1 MNREEVR
8 ELLRKETER
17 WWEHAIVLYGKRRIQ
32 GRPPTTSF
40 ELRGLTAGRACV
52 QQHHNRYNLDIATAN
67 LEGFLAQ
74 TVPHEVAHIVDY
86 FMHGCSSHHGKKWK
100 QIMVDFGLEPTRC
113 HNYEKGVEP
122 TRTLKRFTYYC
133 QCRFYELTSIRHNR
147 IKRGASY
154 SCRSCHFELT
164 RDIAPYF
171 VSGLKY

>member
-1 MNREEVR
+1 MNREEVK

-40 ELRGLTAGRACV
+40 ELRGRVAGWAYDKGCRRY
-52 QQHHNRYNLDIATAN
+52 QHHIRYNLDIAAAN
-67 LEGFLAQ
+67 LEGFLAR

-86 FMHGCSSHHGKKWK
+86 FMNGYSSHHGKKWK

-113 HNYEKGVEP
+113 HSYEKGAEP

-133 QCRFYELTSIRHNR
+133 HCQSYELTSIRHNR
-147 IKRGASY
+147 IKRGKSY
-154 SCRSCHFELT
+154 SCRSCHSKLT
-164 RDIAPYF
+164 TDDIRRD
-171 VSGLKY
+171 S